1 MAVVRDVRESRRADE
16 AMGLLAAIV
25 DSSQD
30 AIIAK
35 SLDGVILYWNTGAEL
50 LYGYSPDEAVGKNVS
65 ILIPEG
71 MLDETTGLL
80 GRIARGEAVEHFETA
95 RVRKDG
101 SRVEVSLTLSPVR
114 DRHGTVMAASVI
126 ARDVTER
133 HRIEASIAA
142 NEAKFRGLLESAPDA
157 MVIVDT
163 AGQIVLVNHGAEE
176 LFGFRPDDL
185 IGQPIELLLP
195 RSTRAR
201 HVRHRSA
208 FLSDPRARP
217 MGVGLELSAVRADG
231 SELPVEVSL
240 SPLDTAEGPLVSAA
254 IRDISGRQEVGRRL
268 ARAADLER
276 SNADLEAFA
285 YMASHDLQEPL
296 RKVTQFCQLLKQEY
310 GGRHEMADTYM
321 DFAID
326 GASRMQQ
333 LINDLLELSRVG
345 LSDVAREWVD
355 MRVVVTKALEI
366 LREPLEETGA
376 AVEIGDMPRVFAA
389 PSGLVQLYQ
398 NLVGNALKFRDP
410 ARVPVI
416 RIGGERNSGEWRFW
430 VTDNGIGLEPRHA
443 NRIFE
448 AFRRLHDRSQ
458 YPGTGIGLAI
468 CRRIVERHG
477 GRIWVESQPGAS
489 STFYWTIPG

>member
-1 MAVVRDVRESRRADE
+1 
-16 AMGLLAAIV
+16 MGLLAAIV
-25 DSSQD
+25 DSSDD
-30 AIIAK
+30 AIIAWT
-35 SLDGVILYWNTGAEL
+35 LEGVVLTWNAGAER
-50 LYGYSPDEAVGKNVS
+50 LYGYSAEEAVGKHIS
-65 ILIPEG
+65 LIAPEEFHDEITDV
-71 MLDETTGLL
+71 LD
-80 GRIARGEAVEHFETA
+80 RIPRGAPVEHFETA

-101 SRVEVSLTLSPVR
+101 SRVEVSLTVSPVR
-114 DRHGTVMAASVI
+114 DRGGTVVAASSI
-126 ARDVTER
+126 AHDVTKR

-142 NEAKFRGLLESAPDA
+142 SEAKFRGLLESAPDA
-157 MVIVDT
+157 MVIVDA

-185 IGQPIELLLP
+185 IGQPIEILLP
-195 RSTRAR
+195 RSARAR

-208 FLSDPRARP
+208 FLSDPRARR
-217 MGVGLELSAVRADG
+217 MGVGTELSAVTADG
-231 SELPVEVSL
+231 GEVPVEIFL
-240 SPLDTAEGPLVSAA
+240 SPFDTAEGPLVSAS
-254 IRDISGRQEVGRRL
+254 IRDISGRQEVERRL

-345 LSDVAREWVD
+345 LSEVVREWVD
-355 MRVVVTKALEI
+355 MHVVVTKALEI
-366 LREPLEETGA
+366 LREHLEETGA
-376 AVEIGDMPRVFAA
+376 VVEIGDMPRVFAA
-389 PSGLVQLYQ
+389 PSSLVQLYQ
-398 NLVGNALKFRDP
+398 NLIGNALKFRDP
-410 ARVPVI
+410 ARLPVI
-416 RIGGERNSGEWRFW
+416 RIGGERNGGEWRFW
-430 VTDNGIGLEPRHA
+430 VTDNGIGLEPKHA

-448 AFRRLHDRSQ
+448 AFRRLNDRSQ

-477 GRIWVESQPGAS
+477 GRIWVESQPGAH
-489 STFYWTIPG
+489 STFYWTIPS